1 MGVDEHGV
9 FSAGWFLLAGTR
21 RPGGNVA
28 GEGACCPTSHCAAC
42 RCRCCWCCCII
53 MGTGGVSSD
62 PGGLAKD
69 GQLEKVSRQ
78 AACQPQASIWV
89 SISPLPFACPKN
101 VHAHIYTCTYT
112 YINVYTSHNIHTCLN
127 AYVHAYIRFYI
138 HTYRNTYIYTSI
150 HTYLNKSIL
159 K

>member
-42 RCRCCWCCCII
+42 RCRCCWCFCDIL
-53 MGTGGVSSD
+53 GTGGVSSD

-69 GQLEKVSRQ
+69 GQLERVSRQ
-78 AACQPQASIWV
+78 AACRPQASIRV

-101 VHAHIYTCTYT
+101 VHARIYTCTYIYQSVHISQYPYLPKYIYACILT
-112 YINVYTSHNIHTCLN
+112 YLHT
-127 AYVHAYIRFYI
+127 YI
-138 HTYRNTYIYTSI
+138 HTYI
-150 HTYLNKSIL
+150 HPFIHKCIH